1 MLLLSIQFVYR
12 SAIREHISLRMA
24 NEAGKEKKKEIPR
37 SSAQKRNPPCPS
49 WNIKNL
55 KMGLEE

>member
-24 NEAGKEKKKEIPR
+24 NEAGKEKKKKFRAVVHKSAIPPAHLEISR
-37 SSAQKRNPPCPS
+37 T
-49 WNIKNL
+49 
-55 KMGLEE
+55 